1 MFQALLLSLAF
12 AALPPAEVETI
23 VGDRLVGEL
32 VELNDESLVLKV
44 GTESRTIKS
53 SLVLEIRQP
62 VPVVPLPPGPRVELL
77 DGSRLSCKEVTVGR
91 DRARLTLHSGAETQ
105 LPTNRVASIR
115 LGESSPAL
123 DDAWNSLKDRE
134 SKNDLLVVR
143 KDDVLDFLPG
153 VAGEFG
159 EKITFLV
166 DGEELPV
173 SRDRVYGVVYRK
185 RNIAAAKVTCQL
197 RLATGDSLQALGAT
211 LADGEYKIR
220 LAGNVELKIPA
231 DQVAALDFSAGKVRY
246 LSQMEPRDKKLVP
259 LFDLPRDVER
269 DRSVLGSPLTLG
281 GKVYSRGLG
290 IFPQTRLKYRIGG
303 EFARF
308 RAVAGIDDAA
318 PRLKTSVHL
327 TISGDGKPLYD
338 AEIVPADAPRTIDLD
353 VTGVRE
359 LDLLVDFGEDQL
371 NIGDFLDLA
380 DAKLTK

>member
-123 DDAWNSLKDRE
+123 DDAWNALKDRE

-231 DQVAALDFSAGKVRY
+231 DQVAGLDFSAGKVRY

-290 IFPQTRLKYRIGG
+290 IFPQTRLKYRIAG

-308 RAVAGIDDAA
+308 RAVTGIDDAA

-338 AEIVPADAPRTIDLD
+338 AEIAPADAPRTIDLD

-359 LDLLVDFGEDQL
+359 LDLLVDF
-371 NIGDFLDLA
+371 
-380 DAKLTK
+380 